1 MNDEK
6 NLQAGARGSHIRSP
20 VCCVM
25 PSHHYSKF
33 VLPYKYAKNKTCVTK
48 KCPVCVLVVCCLRMM
63 RLAGPCGQ
71 GGGLEQGRQQMPGI
85 RPDRADRGEAGLR
98 GRCESAHSLAEG
110 STKCGFDVYYMSS
123 ILPARLRRGEQPCPV
138 SLSRRQT
145 RPGDGSRPA
154 SRQQTC
160 KQVCGICRQVGNP
173 GNEGITWLR
182 NI

>member
-71 GGGLEQGRQQMPGI
+71 GEAWSRGVSKCPEYGMAVRTGGMPAFAE
-85 RPDRADRGEAGLR
+85 DVRAL
-98 GRCESAHSLAEG
+98 
-110 STKCGFDVYYMSS
+110 
-123 ILPARLRRGEQPCPV
+123 IPV
-138 SLSRRQT
+138 RMVPQNAVLMYT
-145 RPGDGSRPA
+145 
-154 SRQQTC
+154 
-160 KQVCGICRQVGNP
+160 I
-173 GNEGITWLR
+173 
-182 NI
+182 